1 MVITLSP
8 LIKNKKNKFT
18 MKIKTT
24 LLFALTLCI
33 LSAPV
38 LSQVTEAEGV
48 LKKQNP
54 DSLSG
59 WKTGGNAGV
68 NVAQTALVNWAA
80 GGEGSLAVNG
90 VFSFF
95 SNYKKDKISWD
106 NSFDLGYGLLK
117 QGDADYKKTDD
128 KVDLLSKYGREAYK
142 NLYYAG
148 LFNFKSQM
156 TRGYDYKADGNKSV
170 ISNAFAPAYIIAA
183 IGIDY
188 KPVESVSIF
197 AAPLTG
203 KMTIVNDEHLSS
215 IGAFGVEPGDKS
227 FSEFGGYV
235 RIIFSK
241 SDFKSEFMK
250 NVSITS
256 KIDLFSNYLK
266 DPQNIVVNW
275 ENMLAFKINKY
286 INVNFNTH
294 LIYDD
299 KIMIAKEV
307 NGLEEEAQRIQF
319 KEIFAV
325 GISYKF

>member
-1 MVITLSP
+1 
-8 LIKNKKNKFT
+8 
-18 MKIKTT
+18 MKMKTT
-24 LLFALTLCI
+24 ILFALALCI
-33 LSAPV
+33 LTSPSI
-38 LSQVTEAEGV
+38 SQVTDAEGI
-48 LKKQNP
+48 LKEQNA

-59 WKTGGNAGV
+59 WKTGGIAGV

-80 GGEGSLAVNG
+80 GGEGSFAING
-90 VFSFF
+90 VFSTFA
-95 SNYKKDKISWD
+95 NYKKDKISWD
-106 NSFDLGYGLLK
+106 NSFDLGYGIMK

-128 KVDLLSKYGREAYK
+128 KIDILSKFGREAYK

-148 LFNFKSQM
+148 LLNFKTQM
-156 TRGYDYKADGNKSV
+156 TRGYDYHADGTKTV
-170 ISNAFAPAYIIAA
+170 ISNAFAPAYVIAA

-188 KPVESVSIF
+188 KPNGYVSAFI
-197 AAPLTG
+197 APLTG

-215 IGAFGVEPGDKS
+215 LGAFGVEPGDKS

-241 SDFKSEFMK
+241 NDFKSELMK

-256 KIDLFSNYLK
+256 KVDLFSNYLK

-275 ENMLAFKINKY
+275 ENILAFSINKY

-299 KIMIAKEV
+299 KIDIAKEV
-307 NGLEEEAQRIQF
+307 DGVETSSPRIQF

-325 GISYKF
+325 GVSFKF